1 VVANRHSCVAGLV
14 VMLTIWQPIP
24 SFGGQNA
31 DCMRCTYHG
40 GGALSYPSGSNL
52 SSSLGALGDAIGN
65 AISRSLSN
73 MQRQEEADAARR
85 QAIAKQKAY
94 WRKLK
99 GLDFDMLSIVD
110 KEFASTIFLK

>member
-1 VVANRHSCVAGLV
+1 
-14 VMLTIWQPIP
+14 
-24 SFGGQNA
+24 
-31 DCMRCTYHG
+31 
-40 GGALSYPSGSNL
+40 
-52 SSSLGALGDAIGN
+52 
-65 AISRSLSN
+65 